1 MMNLRSGIMSDV
13 GERIEKITAKTLGR
27 DPAMVRQSSNF
38 SLDLGADSLDTVALV
53 MDLEDEF
60 GIEISDSEA
69 MDIVTVEQATEF
81 ISERLMWEADVITAE
96 DRAIIE
102 EKT

>member
-1 MMNLRSGIMSDV
+1 MSDI
-13 GERIEKITAKTLGR
+13 GERIERITANTLGIER
-27 DPAMVRQSSNF
+27 QMVKQSSNF

-60 GIEISDSEA
+60 AIEISDLEA
-69 MDIVTVEQATEF
+69 TDIVTVKQATEF
-81 ISERLMWEADVITAE
+81 VSERLMWEADMITAE